1 MVENTMN
8 ILFHMSAPRIPS
20 QTGPS
25 SICPSCMSVH
35 PSRHSLFFL
44 STYPFVSSP
53 KLCVMHVKTLR
64 PVLLEGVLPDHGAN
78 KHPCQE
84 KVIWGPS
91 LTEPE
96 LSWETHS
103 SYNG

>member
-8 ILFHMSAPRIPS
+8 ILFHMSAPRTPL